1 MSRIYKFMLLSI
13 LVLFTFA
20 CGLITN
26 PLNQAKGLASTAE
39 AIATSNPVSV
49 STLEALPSSM
59 PLSTLEALPSS
70 MPGVGQYLNPTGKP
84 VSNWNGIPIMA
95 QAVAGQEFNKNTY
108 SFKATASAT
117 DVQTFY
123 AGQLKTLGWSSSF
136 SAQGGG
142 QGGVMLFT
150 KGTSVL
156 SITITTSGK
165 DVVVLLITQ

>member
-1 MSRIYKFMLLSI
+1 MSRIFRFILLSTLI
-13 LVLFTFA
+13 LFSFA

-39 AIATSNPVSV
+39 AIATSNPVSM

-84 VSNWNGIPIMA
+84 ASNWNNIPIMT
-95 QAVAGQEFNKNTY
+95 QATAGQEFNKNTY
-108 SFKATASAT
+108 SFKASATAT

-150 KGTSVL
+150 KGTSIL
-156 SITITTSGK
+156 TITITSSNNN
-165 DVVVLLITQ
+165 VVVILILQ

>member
-1 MSRIYKFMLLSI
+1 MSRISKFTLLSI
-13 LVLFTFA
+13 LILFSFA

-39 AIATSNPVSV
+39 AMATANPVSM

-59 PLSTLEALPSS
+59 PE
-70 MPGVGQYLNPTGKP
+70 MGQYLNPTGKP
-84 VSNWNGIPIMA
+84 VGNWDDIPIMP
-95 QAVAGQEFNKNTY
+95 QATAGQEFNKNTY
-108 SFKATASAT
+108 SFKANASAA

-123 AGQLKTLGWSSSF
+123 AGQLKTLGWTSSF

-156 SITITTSGK
+156 SITITSSGN

>member
-1 MSRIYKFMLLSI
+1 MSRIFRFILLSTLI
-13 LVLFTFA
+13 LFSFA

-39 AIATSNPVSV
+39 AIASANPA

-70 MPGVGQYLNPTGKP
+70 MPEVEKYLNPTGKP
-84 VSNWNGIPIMA
+84 VSNWNDIPIMT
-95 QAVAGQEFNKNTY
+95 QASAGQEFDKHTY
-108 SFKATASAT
+108 SFKADATAT

-123 AGQLKTLGWSSSF
+123 TDQLKALGWSSSF

-150 KGTSVL
+150 KGTTVL
-156 SITITTSGK
+156 SITIAPSNK
-165 DVVVLLITQ
+165 SVVVLLILQ

>member
-1 MSRIYKFMLLSI
+1 MSRIFRFTLLSI

-26 PLNQAKGLASTAE
+26 PINQAKGLASTAE
-39 AIATSNPVSV
+39 AIATANPGSL

-70 MPGVGQYLNPTGKP
+70 MPEVEKYLNPTGTP
-84 VSNWNGIPIMA
+84 VSNWNDIPIMT
-95 QAVAGQEFNKNTY
+95 QASAGQEFDKHTY
-108 SFKATASAT
+108 SFKADATAT

-123 AGQLKTLGWSSSF
+123 TDQLKALGWSSSF

-150 KGTSVL
+150 KSGAVL
-156 SITITTSGK
+156 SITIAPSNK
-165 DVVVLLITQ
+165 SVVVLLILQ

>member
-1 MSRIYKFMLLSI
+1 MSRVFRFTLLSI
-13 LVLFTFA
+13 LVLFSFA

-39 AIATSNPVSV
+39 AIATANPGSL

-59 PLSTLEALPSS
+59 PLSTLEALPSA
-70 MPGVGQYLNPTGKP
+70 MPEIGKYLNPTGKP
-84 VSNWNGIPIMA
+84 VSNWNDIPIMT
-95 QAVAGQEFNKNTY
+95 QATAGQEFNKSTY

-123 AGQLKTLGWSSSF
+123 AGQLKNLGWSSSF

-150 KGTSVL
+150 KDSKILT
-156 SITITTSGK
+156 ITITSSNNS
-165 DVVVLLITQ
+165 VVVILILQ